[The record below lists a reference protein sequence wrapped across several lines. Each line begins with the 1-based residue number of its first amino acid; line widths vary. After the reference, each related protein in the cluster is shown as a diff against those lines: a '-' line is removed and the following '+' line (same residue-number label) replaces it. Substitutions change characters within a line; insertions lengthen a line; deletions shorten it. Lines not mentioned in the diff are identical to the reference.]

1 MISIEEIRQYIKGEI
16 LIGVPMSEHT
26 SFKIGGVADFV
37 IKPVDK
43 DDAIATIRYFQASKK
58 PYRVLGKGSNVLVSD
73 EGLREPVVFLD
84 NALSN
89 FEIHGHELYVEA
101 GADLAKVSV
110 ESFKA
115 RLSGIEMLAGIPGT
129 VGGAL
134 LMNAGAHGQEI
145 YDNLSW
151 VEIMVQGEL
160 KRIKKKELKVGY
172 RQSQFKDEIVI
183 AAQFSLRK
191 LTSAEYETQLAV
203 RTENLQKRRLSQPL
217 SQPNAG
223 CIFKNVLVNGQTQS
237 AGKLI
242 DESGLKGLRYGGA
255 KVSEKHANFIVNTG
269 QASADDVLS
278 LIELVRQKVKE
289 KTGQNLELE
298 IKLLGFKPFK
308 IQNLT
313 G

>member
-1 MISIEEIRQYIKGEI
+1 MISIEEIRQYIKGQI

-37 IKPVDK
+37 IKPIDK

-89 FEIHGHELYVEA
+89 FEIHGHELYAEA

-145 YDNLSW
+145 YDSLFW
-151 VEIMVQGEL
+151 VEIMAQGEL

-183 AAQFSLRK
+183 AAQFSLK
-191 LTSAEYETQLAV
+191 ILTNAEYEEQLAV

-242 DESGLKGLRYGGA
+242 DECGLKGLRYGGA

-289 KTGQNLELE
+289 NTGQNLELE